1 MIPGQG
7 TKIPQATQHGQKKKI
22 IIIRISLVVQCLRLH
37 AFNAGDTGFILGWR
51 TRIPHAT
58 GCSQKKKKKRIYYK
72 AYTFLF
78 LEIKVIHFF
87 KRCKFRKSR
96 IQLSEVSEDKGMS

>member
-1 MIPGQG
+1 MSLIHGQG

-22 IIIRISLVVQCLRLH
+22 RISLVVQCLRLH
-37 AFNAGDTGFILGWR
+37 ASNAGDMGLIPGWR

-58 GCSQKKKKKRIYYK
+58 GCSQKKGFTINK

-78 LEIKVIHFF
+78 LEIKVIQFF
-87 KRCKFRKSR
+87 K
-96 IQLSEVSEDKGMS
+96 I